1 MDYNIRYCGTLSRLI
16 SPYEI
21 VAKSALPALR
31 AMVAK
36 RLQEDYHLT
45 QQRVAER
52 LGVTQA
58 SVSNYA
64 RKTRGMMVNLESD
77 ATVSKAADKIA
88 KELSQESADSRE
100 ALRSMTEVLDYIRFN
115 KMMCVLHG
123 DLEPGFQV
131 EGCFACEGNLSGKDF
146 DRLKL
151 LVGS

>member
-1 MDYNIRYCGTLSRLI
+1 MSRLI

-45 QQRVAER
+45 QQQVARR

-64 RKTRGMMVNLESD
+64 RKTRGMMVNLEGDS
-77 ATVSKAADKIA
+77 TVTKAADKIA
-88 KELSQESADSRE
+88 KELSLEKPDTRE

-123 DLEPGFQV
+123 DLEPDFQV
-131 EGCFACEGNLSGKDF
+131 EGCYACEGTFSVKDF

>member
-1 MDYNIRYCGTLSRLI
+1 MSRLI

-36 RLQEDYHLT
+36 RLQGDYHLT
-45 QQRVAER
+45 QQQVARR

-58 SVSNYA
+58 SISNYA
-64 RKTRGMMVNLESD
+64 RKTRGMMVNLEGD
-77 ATVSKAADKIA
+77 PTVSKAADKIA
-88 KELSQESADSRE
+88 KELSSETSDARE

-115 KMMCVLHG
+115 KLMCILHG

-131 EGCFACEGNLSGKDF
+131 EGCYACEGNFSGKDF
-146 DRLKL
+146 DRLKV

>member
-1 MDYNIRYCGTLSRLI
+1 LSHLI

-36 RLQEDYHLT
+36 RLQEEHHMT
-45 QQRVAER
+45 QQQVAKR

-64 RKTRGMMVNLESD
+64 RKTRGMMVDLEAD
-77 ATVSKAADKIA
+77 ETVVKAADRIA
-88 KELSQESADSRE
+88 RELSSDHPDNRE

-115 KMMCVLHG
+115 KLMCTLHG
-123 DLEPGFQV
+123 DLEPGFPT
-131 EGCFACEGNLSGKDF
+131 EGCYACEGTFTGKDF
-146 DRLKL
+146 DRLKV

>member
-1 MDYNIRYCGTLSRLI
+1 MSRLI

-36 RLQEDYHLT
+36 RLQDDYHMT
-45 QQRVAER
+45 QQQVAKC

-64 RKTRGMMVNLESD
+64 RKTRGIMVNLESD
-77 ATVSKAADKIA
+77 STVAKAADMIA
-88 KELSQESADSRE
+88 KELSAPEPDARE
-100 ALRSMTEVLDYIRFN
+100 ALKSMTEVLDYIRFN
-115 KMMCVLHG
+115 KLMCTLHG
-123 DLEPGFQV
+123 DLEPGF
-131 EGCFACEGNLSGKDF
+131 ETAGCYACDGTFSGKDF
-146 DRLKL
+146 DRLKV

>member
-1 MDYNIRYCGTLSRLI
+1 MSKLI

-31 AMVAK
+31 AMVAR
-36 RLQEDYHLT
+36 RLQEDYHMT
-45 QQRVAER
+45 QQEVAKC

-64 RKTRGMMVNLESD
+64 RKTRGVMVNLESD
-77 ATVSKAADKIA
+77 STVARSADRIA
-88 KELSQESADSRE
+88 KKLSLEEPDRRE

-115 KMMCVLHG
+115 KMMCLLHG

-131 EGCFACEGNLSGKDF
+131 EGCYACEGNFSVKDF
-146 DRLKL
+146 DRLKVL
-151 LVGS
+151 SGN

>member
-1 MDYNIRYCGTLSRLI
+1 MSRLI

-31 AMVAK
+31 AMVAR
-36 RLQEDYHLT
+36 RLQEEYHLT
-45 QQRVAER
+45 QQQVARR

-77 ATVSKAADKIA
+77 ATVAKAADMIA
-88 KELSQESADSRE
+88 KELSSDRADTRE

-131 EGCFACEGNLSGKDF
+131 EGCYACEGTFSGKDF
-146 DRLKL
+146 DRLKI

>member
-1 MDYNIRYCGTLSRLI
+1 MSRLI

-36 RLQEDYHLT
+36 RLQGDYHLT
-45 QQRVAER
+45 QQQVAER

-77 ATVSKAADKIA
+77 NTVAKAADMIA
-88 KELSQESADSRE
+88 KELSADNADQRG

-115 KMMCVLHG
+115 KMMCNLHG
-123 DLEPGFQV
+123 DLEPGFPV
-131 EGCFACEGNLSGKDF
+131 EGCDACEGTFSGKNF
-146 DRLKL
+146 DRLKI

>member
-1 MDYNIRYCGTLSRLI
+1 MPRLI

-31 AMVAK
+31 AMVAR
-36 RLQEDYHLT
+36 RLQEEYHLT
-45 QQRVAER
+45 QQEVARR

-64 RKTRGMMVNLESD
+64 RKTRGIMVNLEGDS
-77 ATVSKAADKIA
+77 TVVKAADGIA
-88 KELSQESADSRE
+88 KELSLDQPDTRE

-115 KMMCVLHG
+115 KMMCILHG
-123 DLEPGFQV
+123 DLEPEFKV
-131 EGCFACEGNLSGKDF
+131 EGCYACEGTFSVKDF

-151 LVGS
+151 LVGN

>member
-1 MDYNIRYCGTLSRLI
+1 MSRLI

-36 RLQEDYHLT
+36 RLQDDYDLT
-45 QQRVAER
+45 QQQVARR

-88 KELSQESADSRE
+88 KELSSENPDTRE

-115 KMMCVLHG
+115 KLMCVLHG

-131 EGCFACEGNLSGKDF
+131 EGCYACEGNFSGKDF
-146 DRLKL
+146 DRLKV

>member
-1 MDYNIRYCGTLSRLI
+1 MSRLI

-36 RLQEDYHLT
+36 RLQEKYHLT
-45 QQRVAER
+45 QQQIAKC

-77 ATVSKAADKIA
+77 SIVVKAADKIA
-88 KELSQESADSRE
+88 KDLSSEEPDSRE
-100 ALRSMTEVLDYIRFN
+100 ALKSMTEVLDYIRFN
-115 KMMCVLHG
+115 KMMCLLHG

-131 EGCFACEGNLSGKDF
+131 EGCFACEGNFTVKDF
-146 DRLKL
+146 DRLKV
-151 LVGS
+151 LVGN

>member
-1 MDYNIRYCGTLSRLI
+1 MPRLI

-31 AMVAK
+31 AMVAR
-36 RLQEDYHLT
+36 RLQDGYHLT
-45 QQRVAER
+45 QQDIARR

-64 RKTRGMMVNLESD
+64 RKTRGIMVNLEGD
-77 ATVSKAADKIA
+77 PTVTKAADKIA
-88 KELSQESADSRE
+88 KELSLDRPDVRE

-115 KMMCVLHG
+115 KMMCLLHS
-123 DLEPGFQV
+123 DLEPDFKV
-131 EGCFACEGNLSGKDF
+131 EGCYACEGTFSVKDF

-151 LVGS
+151 VVDS

>member
-1 MDYNIRYCGTLSRLI
+1 MSRLI

-31 AMVAK
+31 AIVAK
-36 RLQEDYHLT
+36 RLQDEYHMT
-45 QQRVAER
+45 QQQVAKR

-77 ATVSKAADKIA
+77 STVSKAADKIA
-88 KELSQESADSRE
+88 YELSLANPDSRE

-115 KMMCVLHG
+115 KLMCTLHG
-123 DLEPGFQV
+123 DLEPGFPT
-131 EGCFACEGNLSGKDF
+131 EGCYACEGTFSGKDF
-146 DRLKL
+146 DRLKVV
-151 LVGS
+151 VGS

>member
-1 MDYNIRYCGTLSRLI
+1 MSRLI

-31 AMVAK
+31 AMVAR
-36 RLQEDYHLT
+36 RLQEDYQMT
-45 QQRVAER
+45 QQMVASR

-64 RKTRGMMVNLESD
+64 RKTRGMMVNLEADS
-77 ATVSKAADKIA
+77 TVAKAADEIA
-88 KELSQESADSRE
+88 KELSREHPEFRE

-115 KMMCVLHG
+115 KMMCLLHG
-123 DLEPGFQV
+123 DLEPGFKV
-131 EGCFACEGNLSGKDF
+131 EGCYACEGTFSAKDF

-151 LVGS
+151 LAGS